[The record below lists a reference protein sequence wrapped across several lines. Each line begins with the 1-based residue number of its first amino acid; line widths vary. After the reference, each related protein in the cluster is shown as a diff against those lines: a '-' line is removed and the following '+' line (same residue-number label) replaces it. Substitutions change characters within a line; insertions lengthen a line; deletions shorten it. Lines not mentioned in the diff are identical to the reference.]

1 MPQSSK
7 PSLGGCHRFL
17 LSPETGS
24 SIPPRNH
31 SFFLLFLLLI
41 SKERSGCTC
50 HGEEE
55 EALAMD
61 AHHGLA
67 PALAP
72 LLSDAGTSPPGTGQ
86 MQVPG
91 PPYRDRGGRAG
102 CHSPL
107 IPQAAAWSSQT
118 FADRALRPWCI
129 PRQGSGDGTAAKAAA
144 GAGGGWGGKQ
154 TLRGAHQVCSVSAL
168 IACVPWTRRGAP
180 VQFPH
185 SRSPT
190 VRFTLWLMS
199 TGSLY
204 YFGSDVQISVI
215 YS

>member
-1 MPQSSK
+1 MPQPSK

-91 PPYRDRGGRAG
+91 PPHSDWGAELGATHPSSLRQQLGVPKRLQIEHRGLGAS
-102 CHSPL
+102 HS
-107 IPQAAAWSSQT
+107 
-118 FADRALRPWCI
+118 RALGMAQ
-129 PRQGSGDGTAAKAAA
+129 RQRLLLVLVV
-144 GAGGGWGGKQ
+144 GGEESRHKEVHI
-154 TLRGAHQVCSVSAL
+154 RY
-168 IACVPWTRRGAP
+168 VP
-180 VQFPH
+180 
-185 SRSPT
+185 
-190 VRFTLWLMS
+190 
-199 TGSLY
+199 SLH
-204 YFGSDVQISVI
+204 
-215 YS
+215 

>member
-1 MPQSSK
+1 MPQPSK

-41 SKERSGCTC
+41 FKERSGCTC
-50 HGEEE
+50 HSEEE

-72 LLSDAGTSPPGTGQ
+72 LLSDAGTSPLGTGQ

-144 GAGGGWGGKQ
+144 GAGVWRKADSKRCTSGMFRLC
-154 TLRGAHQVCSVSAL
+154 TDRLC
-168 IACVPWTRRGAP
+168 PMDTP
-180 VQFPH
+180 
-185 SRSPT
+185 RSPCT
-190 VRFTLWLMS
+190 VPTQQESHGPVHSVANEYRKFVLFRF
-199 TGSLY
+199 
-204 YFGSDVQISVI
+204 
-215 YS
+215 